1 MYFVL
6 SDIHGCHAELVK
18 ALTHWNPAKETLIV
32 MGDLVDRGPD
42 SLNVIRELMK
52 QKAAHPDRVIVLKGN
67 HDLDWLDWAL
77 HSDPKDMNFYYV
89 ESQHAATVKS
99 FLNSDTARDA
109 NPENFPFDRAEPRAF
124 GQFIRRHFHA
134 ELAFLNSGEL
144 FHEEDHCIFV
154 HAGINLELENWWM
167 DTRAMTSIRN
177 KFIHSKRIS
186 DKRIFFGHTTT
197 RNMHP
202 GRGSDDIWMSN
213 HGDKVGI
220 DGGCSFGDQLNAV
233 RVGKNGLVSETI
245 VIHATS
251 MPKNKN
257 KPKLGV
263 VSHG

>member
-6 SDIHGCHAELVK
+6 SDIHGCHAELVQ
-18 ALTHWNPAKETLIV
+18 ALTHWNPAKEKLIV

-52 QKAAHPDRVIVLKGN
+52 HDAAHPGRVIVLKGN
-67 HDLDWLDWAL
+67 HDQNWLDWAL
-77 HSDPKDMNFYYV
+77 HCDPSDMNFYYV
-89 ESQHAATVKS
+89 ESEHAATVRS

-109 NPENFPFDRAEPRAF
+109 NPDNFPFDRAEPRAF

-134 ELAFLNSGEL
+134 ELAFLNRGEL
-144 FHEEDHCIFV
+144 FHEEADCLFV
-154 HAGINLELENWWM
+154 HAGFNLELAHWWT

-177 KFIHSKRIS
+177 KFIHSKKIS

-202 GRGSDDIWMSN
+202 GRKSDDIWISK

-220 DGGCSFGDQLNAV
+220 DGGVSFGDQLNAV
-233 RVGKNGLVSETI
+233 RVGSNACIAEVI
-245 VIHATS
+245 VIHATRDTKS
-251 MPKNKN
+251 NK
-257 KPKLGV
+257 KRKVGV
-263 VSHG
+263 V